1 MQFKIFT
8 IPVAD
13 DGTATEE
20 MNRFLRSHKVLE
32 SEQQLV
38 STKNGTHWH
47 FCIKYLA
54 NAQPDKSDAKSEIKS
69 QNSSKVDYKDILDE
83 KTFAVFS
90 ILREIRK
97 KIAEE
102 AGMPVYAIFTNEE
115 LPGIAAL
122 DDIQPETIK
131 TVKGIGDKKTN
142 RFGKRL
148 TEQYNMII
156 NS

>member
-13 DGTATEE
+13 DGSAIED
-20 MNRFLRSHKVLE
+20 MNRFLRAHKVLE
-32 SEQQLV
+32 AEQQLV
-38 STKNGTHWH
+38 STKSGTFWH

-54 NAQPDKSDAKSEIKS
+54 NAQPDNKPP
-69 QNSSKVDYKDILDE
+69 NTSKIDYKEILDE

-102 AGMPVYAIFTNEE
+102 EGMPVYAIFTNEE
-115 LPGIAAL
+115 LAGIASL
-122 DDIQPETIK
+122 DEILPETIK
-131 TVKGIGDKKTN
+131 TVKGIGEKKTE

-148 TEQYNMII
+148 VAQFEQFKNP
-156 NS
+156 